1 MKLGLVTRLILV
13 LVSTY
18 HIGNALHWKGA
29 FYEEGCYRNNNDLAC
44 IELNHQNNRISDAAL
59 GFSLDLLGVSFDNNN
74 LDIIKKNVLLA
85 SKTILN
91 FKK

>member
-18 HIGNALHWKGA
+18 HIGNAVHLKGR
-29 FYEEGCYRNNNDLAC
+29 FYEGGCYRNNNDLAC